1 MKYKILVIVILF
13 IFSFLYLKNCIYFVK
28 KNDKLMK
35 TIKEKQSIYNIEPIN
50 AIITKRTMIPGISGR
65 KINLEKSYQKMKGIN
80 SFQESLLVFDEIKPN
95 ISIAKKYDKVII
107 SGNQN
112 INKISLIQENDNRY
126 CFVTN
131 LDTLCN
137 NKYNI
142 LVERITSNHLN
153 KVKELAR
160 NGAIFFL
167 EINNDYLKLIIKYL
181 KNNGYEIVPIDEL
194 INE

>member
-13 IFSFLYLKNCIYFVK
+13 IFSFLYLKNGIYFVK

-131 LDTLCN
+131 LDTLCD